1 MGWEGGHGGPG
12 RLLAGSAISA
22 RGGLA
27 GSSGRKVTVR
37 LKSARRKSGLQGAQG
52 LARMGGKWW
61 GAPHCQGPWER
72 LSPRG
77 GQRGQAQDPEPVPGR
92 RAGTLYCKEAV
103 A

>member
-1 MGWEGGHGGPG
+1 MGG
-12 RLLAGSAISA
+12 RA
-22 RGGLA
+22 RRAWKAPSRECHLSKRRLA

-37 LKSARRKSGLQGAQG
+37 LKSARRKSGLQGAEG
-52 LARMGGKWW
+52 LARMGGEWW
-61 GAPHCQGPWER
+61 GAPHCHGPWER